1 MLKRNEHLRRQAMKN
16 DITIKNSSRDVYDYC
31 KKNGI
36 SLEKIEE
43 NEFVAVPG
51 SHEQGYFFAQETID
65 FLKFCREND
74 SNHKYDILLD
84 GDITVRSLHSFDIWM
99 PIIFIGQ
106 NVLLPF
112 AINMVSN
119 YIVEKMKGRETEE
132 VEVDMTFI
140 EKNGKKEKSI
150 HYKGDAKTFK
160 ESFEKIDLN
169 KMWEE

>member
-1 MLKRNEHLRRQAMKN
+1 MKN

-132 VEVDMTFI
+132 AEVDMTFI
-140 EKNGKKEKSI
+140 VKNGKKEKSI